1 MRSHII
7 VLIAGL
13 IFSLPTAALS
23 DSVRE
28 HQRHQDRRIDR
39 GEHRGT
45 LTDKEANRLEDKEQA
60 IEQERQDAKEDGKIT
75 QRERK
80 SLRHEQRELSQ
91 DIYRKKHND
100 RRER

>member
-1 MRSHII
+1 MRSRIL

-13 IFSLPTAALS
+13 MISLPTAALS
-23 DSVRE
+23 ETIRE
-28 HQRHQDRRIDR
+28 HQQNQDRRIDR
-39 GEHRGT
+39 GERRGS
-45 LTDKEANRLEDKEQA
+45 LTDREERKLEEKEQA
-60 IEQERQDAKEDGKIT
+60 IEEERQDAKQDGKIT

-91 DIYRKKHND
+91 EIYKKKHNE